1 MTRLDTIVDVPGI
14 KVGHAQDKDAL
25 TGCTV
30 ILCGSGAVA
39 GVDVR
44 GSAPGTRETDLLD
57 PVNLVNQVHAICL
70 SGGSAYGLDAASG
83 VMRYLEEQ
91 GSGLFVGVGIVPIVP
106 AAVLFDLAIGSSSIR
121 PDASMGY
128 KAAQNA
134 SCEPVAIGNVGAG
147 CGATV
152 GKLAGFEHA
161 MKSGLGSA
169 SVTLQSGV
177 TVGAIVAVNAVGEV
191 RDPKTGIV
199 LAGARSEDG
208 TLLDSL
214 LLLQNEQ
221 MQFLKPGTNTTIG
234 VIATNAKL
242 TKAEANKVAQMAH
255 DGLARTIFPVHTMHD
270 GDTLF
275 ALSTGDINASVTMIG
290 TLAADVLEKA
300 VVRAVKEA
308 AGAGG
313 LLAYQ
318 DIYQ

>member
-255 DGLARTIFPVHTMHD
+255 DGLARTLFPVHTMHD